1 MANFRGVLV
10 GNTGRNITRLGHS
23 SMVTEANTWK
33 AGVNVVASR
42 ERGDDIIGK
51 RGGKTPT
58 YYNTFTIF
66 LTKGSNGVH
75 RYNMVT
81 LTEQDVLKLIEL
93 SEERKAGRFKIRSS
107 DIYLER
113 YKQ

>member
-1 MANFRGVLV
+1 
-10 GNTGRNITRLGHS
+10 
-23 SMVTEANTWK
+23 MVTEANTWK

-75 RYNMVT
+75 RYHMIT

-93 SEERKAGRFKIRSS
+93 SKARSIPYPNDKVGRFKIRSS